1 MIKNPSV
8 SRNCPAQIKELEAF
22 EKELLDIVKSIKFRN
37 INIKFQNLIKADIA
51 RVKASPNLFIPA
63 DRTTNMYEISLTIQ
77 KNIKGQH
84 Q

>member
-1 MIKNPSV
+1 MKNPSV
-8 SRNCPAQIKELEAF
+8 LTNCPAQIKELEAF

-37 INIKFQNLIKADIA
+37 INIKFQNLMKADIA

-63 DRTTNMYEISLTIQ
+63 DRTTNMYEISLKVQ
-77 KNIKGQH
+77 KIIKGQH